1 MAAAIGLSV
10 TAVKLAPPRVSLMTI
25 VHSSASASA
34 ALANFDIKNST
45 AIQVGDLYMFSGM
58 TAINLDTF
66 EVSDGDLAT
75 QARLTLENFGVILQ
89 DFGLSLDHV
98 VKVNAQLTNISDFP
112 VWNEV
117 FLDIFEAPYPCRTT
131 VGAPLV
137 VGEIEVEITAASTPR
152 R

>member
-1 MAAAIGLSV
+1 
-10 TAVKLAPPRVSLMTI
+10 MTT

-34 ALANFDIKNST
+34 ALAKFDIKNST

-58 TAINLDTF
+58 TAIDLSTF

-75 QARLTLENFGVILQ
+75 QARMTLENFGLILG

-98 VKVNAQLTNISDFP
+98 VKVNAQLTNIDDFT

-117 FLDIFEAPYPCRTT
+117 LLDVFDSPYPCRTT

-137 VGEIEVEITAASTPR
+137 VGDIEVEITAASTPR

>member
-1 MAAAIGLSV
+1 MATV
-10 TAVKLAPPRVSLMTI
+10 TSRSPIAVKLAPPRVSVMTT

-34 ALANFDIKNST
+34 ALAKFDIKNST

-58 TAINLDTF
+58 TAIDLSTF

-75 QARLTLENFGVILQ
+75 QARMTLENFGLILG

-98 VKVNAQLTNISDFP
+98 VKVNAQLTNIDDFP

-117 FLDIFEAPYPCRTT
+117 FLDVFDSPYPCRTT

-137 VGEIEVEITAASTPR
+137 VGDIEVEITAASTPR

>member
-1 MAAAIGLSV
+1 
-10 TAVKLAPPRVSLMTI
+10 MTT

-34 ALANFDIKNST
+34 ALAKFDIKNST

-58 TAINLDTF
+58 TAIDLSTF

-75 QARLTLENFGVILQ
+75 QARMTLENFGLILG
-89 DFGLSLDHV
+89 DFGLSLDPV
-98 VKVNAQLTNISDFP
+98 VKVNAQLTNIADFP
-112 VWNEV
+112 VWNEI
-117 FLDIFEAPYPCRTT
+117 FLDVFDSPYPCRTT

-137 VGEIEVEITAASTPR
+137 VGDIEVEITAASTPR

>member
-1 MAAAIGLSV
+1 MATV
-10 TAVKLAPPRVSLMTI
+10 TSRSPIAVKLAPPRVSVMTT

-34 ALANFDIKNST
+34 ALAKFDIKNST

-58 TAINLDTF
+58 TAIDLSTF

-75 QARLTLENFGVILQ
+75 QARMTLENFGLILG

-98 VKVNAQLTNISDFP
+98 VKVNAQLTNIDDFP

-117 FLDIFEAPYPCRTT
+117 FLDVFDSPYPCRTT
-131 VGAPLV
+131 VGSPLV
-137 VGEIEVEITAASTPR
+137 VGDIEVEITAASTPR

>member
-1 MAAAIGLSV
+1 
-10 TAVKLAPPRVSLMTI
+10 MTT

-34 ALANFDIKNST
+34 ALAKFDIKNST

-58 TAINLDTF
+58 TAIDLSTF

-75 QARLTLENFGVILQ
+75 QARMTLENFGLILG

-98 VKVNAQLTNISDFP
+98 VKVNAQLTNIDDFP

-117 FLDIFEAPYPCRTT
+117 FLDVFDSPYPCRTT

-137 VGEIEVEITAASTPR
+137 VGDIEVEITAVSTPPR
-152 R
+152 